1 MTAQTYLN
9 SDLVFMVS
17 GGIRDGELLPIST
30 RKCMLGIEG
39 WTDRA
44 EQPSCAIFRGPA
56 GVTLRNYADQI
67 LINGEYKSTH
77 WLVDGD
83 QIEFPN
89 SVSLFVNQLGC
100 IPAEFVAPEN
110 HSVDTTFNS
119 PADSPPESE
128 AASDRLEA
136 QLKLD
141 RLESQISEIAQ
152 QNQHVTGRF
161 NELDQ
166 RLTQLTEQLSTLV
179 TLAGNGQVVVVTSN
193 ENSES
198 NLQPIR
204 RAAETVVDLTDN
216 GASTAQLP
224 PAKYSPGTSFV
235 KPKSHYQDPTI
246 ANEWASIEAWQ
257 RPQPVD
263 RFLQDPV
270 VENTNDHPD
279 APSLDD
285 QNDRPDASGREIPE
299 PPELTDEE
307 VETDYRFR
315 EIAQLFS
322 PSVNDQPPPAS
333 VVEKNSDFLPL
344 VQPQP
349 LFDFQSDASLS
360 QSASEFQNERDQPA
374 ESNFREL
381 TDLQIQ
387 AETHIETAELF
398 APAAPAPPKTESV
411 AEILARMKSEGQW
424 GGVGDEDEPV
434 ASAPTFQPVRQPPA
448 PEVHSHTPARHSLPT
463 EQEDV
468 EDYMSQLLSR
478 MRGGQEPTAQ
488 PVQATVSPESSVE
501 SNESAAA
508 LATGPMT
515 LEEFI
520 PRQKAAK
527 IESLGAMREIANTS
541 ARTAVASSEDD
552 RRKAL
557 AYVQLAIAVGSGIM
571 SAYYFLVLSK
581 SVGDTHF
588 LIGTFCLGLTGFLGF
603 RYYTTM
609 NAKTPAKDSSK

>member
-1 MTAQTYLN
+1 MTEQTYLN

-89 SVSLFVNQLGC
+89 SVSLFVNQLGS

-110 HSVDTTFNS
+110 HSIDTTFNS
-119 PADSPPESE
+119 PDDSPPDSE
-128 AASDRLEA
+128 ATSDRLEA

-141 RLESQISEIAQ
+141 RLESQISEIAE
-152 QNQHVTGRF
+152 QNQQVAGRF

-179 TLAGNGQVVVVTSN
+179 TLAGNGQVVVSTSN

-204 RAAETVVDLTDN
+204 RAAETVVDLADH
-216 GASTAQLP
+216 GASNAQLP
-224 PAKYSPGTSFV
+224 TATYSPSTSFV
-235 KPKSHYQDPTI
+235 KPKSLYQDPTI

-257 RPQPVD
+257 RPLAVD
-263 RFLQDPV
+263 RFVPDPV
-270 VENTNDHPD
+270 VEHANDHPE
-279 APSLDD
+279 APALDD
-285 QNDRPDASGREIPE
+285 QNDCPAVTGREFPE

-307 VETDYRFR
+307 VETDYRLR
-315 EIAQLFS
+315 EIEQLASPGVDEQSLAAGVFS
-322 PSVNDQPPPAS
+322 NNPDFPP
-333 VVEKNSDFLPL
+333 LT
-344 VQPQP
+344 QHQP
-349 LFDFQSDASLS
+349 LADFQSDAFGS
-360 QSASEFQNERDQPA
+360 QSTSEFHSVRDQPA
-374 ESNFREL
+374 ENNFQEAA
-381 TDLQIQ
+381 DLPIQ
-387 AETHIETAELF
+387 AEIPVEALELF
-398 APAAPAPPKTESV
+398 AAAPPASPKTESV
-411 AEILARMKSEGQW
+411 AEILARLKSEGQW
-424 GGVGDEDEPV
+424 GGVGDDDEPI
-434 ASAPTFQPVRQPPA
+434 ASNPSYQPVPQPPA
-448 PEVHSHTPARHSLPT
+448 PEVQSHSPARHPLPT
-463 EQEDV
+463 DQEDV

-488 PVQATVSPESSVE
+488 PVQAVVSPESSVVSTE
-501 SNESAAA
+501 TAAA
-508 LATGPMT
+508 LAAGPMT

-520 PRQKAAK
+520 PKQKAAK
-527 IESLGAMREIANTS
+527 IETLGAMREIANTS

-552 RRKAL
+552 RLKAL
-557 AYVQLAIAVGSGIM
+557 AYVQLAIAIGSGIM
-571 SAYYFLVLSK
+571 SAYYFLVLCK

-609 NAKTPAKDSSK
+609 NAKAAATKSVK